1 MADDAQLKR
10 RKNLLT
16 YESILTRIPPI
27 TNFVAQLGYFA
38 AQPILSNP
46 VVHAIEVA
54 RQGLT
59 AQLEFCLH
67 ALRGRAE
74 SRPPLHDATNVARH
88 KRGPKKGEAKAEHNQ
103 RLRMAALGLFRDE
116 HNRSIHAYLAD
127 NDLLELRHS
136 LGRFLNSEPRLKYLL
151 KDGRRAD
158 PALRKEAVAIVQRRL
173 GDENEEEN
181 VETRATRTILDRDE
195 LKRVAGRL
203 RFDVQPRMAR
213 DGENKKPFTYSLTF
227 LPHRLIVV

>member
-1 MADDAQLKR
+1 
-10 RKNLLT
+10 
-16 YESILTRIPPI
+16 
-27 TNFVAQLGYFA
+27 
-38 AQPILSNP
+38 
-46 VVHAIEVA
+46 
-54 RQGLT
+54 
-59 AQLEFCLH
+59 
-67 ALRGRAE
+67 
-74 SRPPLHDATNVARH
+74 
-88 KRGPKKGEAKAEHNQ
+88 
-103 RLRMAALGLFRDE
+103 MAALGLFRDE